1 MTPLTYTQS
10 LDIRLRHPSI
20 NLSTPFSRLGQAFV
34 HIISALDLTRS
45 VTQLGRLTT
54 VDFGCR
60 FDGLPVS
67 TKMLQAL
74 TMLIENIPS
83 SHLVCRG

>member
-1 MTPLTYTQS
+1 M
-10 LDIRLRHPSI
+10 
-20 NLSTPFSRLGQAFV
+20 PFSRLGQASV
-34 HIISALDLTRS
+34 HITSVLELASS

-54 VDFGCR
+54 VDFYCR

-67 TKMLQAL
+67 TEMLQAL
-74 TMLIENIPS
+74 TMVIENIPS